1 MQMAAQIILQSLIG
15 KVKVMIKIGDK
26 INNRY
31 RITSRIGSGGMSEV
45 YEATD
50 VISKKVVA
58 IKVMKEELLSNPE
71 NIRRFKHEIA
81 AVASLQHQNIIK
93 VFNYG
98 EINGRPYMANEFIKG
113 QTLQEKVHFMT
124 KIKPYEA
131 SQIMIQILDAII
143 FIHNHGVI
151 HRDIKPQNIYYM
163 ADGSVKLGDFGIATY
178 DHISPFNEEEHI
190 IGSVHYLAPEIYQGR
205 KPTFLSDI
213 YALGITFFE
222 LITGQVPFDDI
233 DPVDVAVAHVKKTIP
248 LPSKIDPSITK
259 EVEKIIIKAT
269 RKNPADRYQS
279 AKEMQDAIAKLM
291 SNHDNFKERRGFF
304 ARLFGFK

>member
-1 MQMAAQIILQSLIG
+1 
-15 KVKVMIKIGDK
+15 MIKIGDK
-26 INNRY
+26 VNNRY
-31 RITSRIGSGGMSEV
+31 RIVSRIGTGGMSEV

-81 AVASLQHQNIIK
+81 AVASLQHPNIIK

-131 SQIMIQILDAII
+131 SQIMMQILEAII

-163 ADGSVKLGDFGIATY
+163 ADGTVKLGDFGIATY
-178 DHISPFNEEEHI
+178 DHLSPFNEEEHI

-205 KPTFLSDI
+205 KPTFCSDI
-213 YALGITFFE
+213 YALGITYFE
-222 LITGQVPFDDI
+222 LITGQVPFDDVN
-233 DPVDVAVAHVKKTIP
+233 PVDVAVSHVKKTIP

-269 RKNPADRYQS
+269 RKNPLDRYQS
-279 AKEMQDAIAKLM
+279 AQEMYEAIEKLM
-291 SNHDNFKERRGFF
+291 KNRDNFKERRSFF
-304 ARLFGFK
+304 ARFFGFK